1 MPGDRTIHATT
12 SGEPCA
18 GKRCQHM
25 REHLHEARDLL
36 CLANRRGVRIPDH
49 VLAPVIEADRLCEAK
64 AGIDLELETRFW
76 KAYGVL
82 RSTIEPTTRAR
93 RLYRCVFYTSLA
105 LMLLCQFYFLFG
117 SAVHRQLTQ
126 LREQSYVLS
135 GQLQATVPSAPLAVA
150 GAVPVESQEVIER
163 RIEQNQ
169 LDRRAYARLASGL
182 VWLPSEQLEVSLA
195 TLEIVL
201 DFLATYVLPA
211 LYGLLGACAFV
222 LRQLSTD
229 IGQLRFANDLRV
241 RYTLR
246 LNIGLLAGLAVGWFI
261 TPDQNASVIANLS
274 PLALAFVAGYGSDLL
289 FAVLDRIV
297 NAFSAPPAPEVAE
310 EGSVA
315 VAERTGAAVA
325 QRPPA
330 AKSNGSGQ
338 VRQRGRRAGTNG
350 VAGGGAA
357 PEPALAH

>member
-1 MPGDRTIHATT
+1 MPADHASRETT
-12 SGEPCA
+12 RNPAAA
-18 GKRCQHM
+18 GAGNRCEHM
-25 REHLHEARDLL
+25 REHLEEARDLL

-49 VLAPVIEADRLCEAK
+49 VLAPVIEADRLCAT
-64 AGIDLELETRFW
+64 GSDIDLELETRFW

-93 RLYRCVFYTSLA
+93 RLYRCVFYVSLA

-135 GQLQATVPSAPLAVA
+135 GQMQATAPGLQPVAA
-150 GAVPVESQEVIER
+150 GALPAESGEVIER
-163 RIEQNQ
+163 RLTQNK
-169 LDRRAYARLASGL
+169 LDREAYARLASGL
-182 VWLPSEQLEVSLA
+182 VWLPSQQLEVSLA

-222 LRQLSTD
+222 LRQLSAD
-229 IGQLRFANDLRV
+229 IAALGFANDLRV

-297 NAFSAPPAPEVAE
+297 NAFSTPAADSAQERTAAAAE
-310 EGSVA
+310 EMS
-315 VAERTGAAVA
+315 AAVA
-325 QRPPA
+325 QRSSASRSSGRGKAGERSRGTGANGRA
-330 AKSNGSGQ
+330 A
-338 VRQRGRRAGTNG
+338 R
-350 VAGGGAA
+350 